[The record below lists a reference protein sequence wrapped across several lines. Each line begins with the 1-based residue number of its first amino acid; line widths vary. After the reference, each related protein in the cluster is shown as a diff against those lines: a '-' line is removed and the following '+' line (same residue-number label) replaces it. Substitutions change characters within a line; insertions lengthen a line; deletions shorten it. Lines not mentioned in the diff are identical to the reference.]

1 MELISLMCE
10 RARRWS
16 SLSADDELSQLE
28 SRLLAVHLEGCTA
41 CREFAADLRGIA
53 GTLRAAA
60 LEPSFAVRLPA
71 HVRRPRVGIAVIV
84 AVTSLLLLALAA
96 GAAAIEGR
104 PADVRATKPIV
115 MVSGVETP
123 NELRRLRRDSLIH
136 HNVVVTYPRNR
147 LLSNESF

>member
-16 SLSADDELSQLE
+16 SLAVDDELSQLE
-28 SRLLAVHLEGCTA
+28 SRLLAVHLESCSS

-53 GTLRAAA
+53 GTLRTAT
-60 LEPSFAVRLPA
+60 LEPSFGVRLPA
-71 HVRRPRVGIAVIV
+71 RVRKPRVGIAVVV
-84 AVTSLLLLALAA
+84 AVASLLLLAFAA

-104 PADVRATKPIV
+104 AGDVRATKPIA

-136 HNVVVTYPRNR
+136 HNAVVTYPRNR
-147 LLSNESF
+147 LLSTESF